1 MYIKCYSSAIV
12 GIEAI
17 VITVEVNTSAGFKY
31 HIVGLPDDAIK
42 ESEKRIEAAFLN
54 NGFAMPHYKITV
66 NLAPANVKKE
76 GSCYD
81 LPIAIAILAAS
92 SQIDPS
98 LVDRYMMMGELL
110 LDGKIGTIH
119 GTLSMAMEAKRAG
132 FEHIIVPK
140 ANAQEAAVVDGM
152 SVYGASS
159 LMEVVHFLNGKEVI
173 EPTISKPFE
182 EIIAGGELLLDD
194 FCDVKGQEG
203 VKRALEV
210 AAAGGHNILM
220 IGSPGAGKTMLA
232 KRLCSILPKMTL
244 SESLET
250 TRVHS
255 VAGKIGSEKGLITT
269 RPFRSPHHTVSNV
282 AIVGG
287 GSNPQPGE
295 ISLANNG
302 ILFLDELPEFGRSVL
317 EVLREPLEER
327 RITISRS
334 RYSVNYPCNFMLVA
348 AMNPCPCGYKMHN
361 EKKCTCSHGE
371 IRRYMHRISGPLLDR
386 IDIHIEVMPV
396 SFSELTQK
404 KEGEKSLTIRERVTS
419 ARNIQTERFADD
431 KIFSNAMMSSK
442 QTEKYC
448 TLDTSCKEILGRVIE
463 KMGLSARAYN
473 KILKLSR
480 TIADLDG
487 CKDIEM
493 RHLMEAIQYRTL
505 DREQNI

>member
-54 NGFAMPHYKITV
+54 NGFTMPHYKITV

-76 GSCYD
+76 GSYYD

-98 LVDRYMMMGELL
+98 KVDKYMMMGELL
-110 LDGKIGTIH
+110 LDGQIGMIH
-119 GTLSMAMEAKRAG
+119 GTLSMAMEAKKAG
-132 FEHIIVPK
+132 FENIILPK

-152 SVYGASS
+152 NIYGASS
-159 LMEVVHFLNGKEVI
+159 LSEVILFLNGKADI
-173 EPTISKPFE
+173 ERTVSESFETMIS
-182 EIIAGGELLLDD
+182 GNELSMDD
-194 FCDVKGQEG
+194 FCDVKGQSA

-210 AAAGGHNILM
+210 AAAGGHNVLM

-244 SESLET
+244 NESLET

-269 RPFRSPHHTVSNV
+269 RPFRSPHHTVSNI

-334 RYSVNYPCNFMLVA
+334 KYSVNYPCNFMLVA
-348 AMNPCPCGYKMHN
+348 AMNPCPCGYLMHK
-361 EKKCTCSHGE
+361 EKKCTCSPSD

-386 IDIHIEVMPV
+386 IDIHIEVLPV
-396 SFSELTQK
+396 GYNELTQT
-404 KEGEKSLTIRERVTS
+404 KESEKSCTIRERVAK
-419 ARNIQTERFADD
+419 ARAIQTERFKDEN
-431 KIFSNAMMSSK
+431 IFSNAMMNSK
-442 QTEKYC
+442 QTERFCPLADEDKE
-448 TLDTSCKEILGRVIE
+448 TLGKVIN
-463 KMGLSARAYN
+463 KMSLSARAYH
-473 KILKLSR
+473 KILKLAR

-487 CKDIEM
+487 SPTIETP
-493 RHLMEAIQYRTL
+493 HLFEAIQYRTL
-505 DREQNI
+505 DRERYQ

>member
-1 MYIKCYSSAIV
+1 MYIKCYSSAII

-54 NGFAMPHYKITV
+54 NGFSMPHYKITV

-76 GSCYD
+76 GSYYD

-98 LVDRYMMMGELL
+98 QVDKYMMMGELL
-110 LDGKIGTIH
+110 LDGKIGPIQ
-119 GTLSMAMEAKRAG
+119 GTLSMAMEAKKSG
-132 FEHIIVPK
+132 FEHLIVPK
-140 ANAQEAAVVDGM
+140 ANAQEAAVVDGLN
-152 SVYGASS
+152 VYGASS
-159 LMEVVHFLNGKEVI
+159 LMEVVLFLNGKESI
-173 EPTISKPFE
+173 ESTVSEPFE
-182 EIIAGGELLLDD
+182 KMVSGNELLLDD
-194 FCDVKGQEG
+194 FCDVKGQSG
-203 VKRALEV
+203 IKRALEV
-210 AAAGGHNILM
+210 AAAGGHNVLM
-220 IGSPGAGKTMLA
+220 IGSPGSGKTMLA

-244 SESLET
+244 NESLET

-255 VAGKIGSEKGLITT
+255 VAGKIGNEKGLITT
-269 RPFRSPHHTVSNV
+269 RPFRSPHHTVSNI

-348 AMNPCPCGYKMHN
+348 AMNPCPCGYLMHK
-361 EKKCTCSHGE
+361 EKKCTCTHGD
-371 IRRYMHRISGPLLDR
+371 IRRYMNRISGPLLDR
-386 IDIHIEVMPV
+386 IDIHVEVMPV
-396 SFSELTQK
+396 SYNELTLK
-404 KEGEKSLTIRERVTS
+404 KEGEKSATIRERVTK
-419 ARNIQTERFADD
+419 ARDMQTERF
-431 KIFSNAMMSSK
+431 KEENIFSNAMMSSK
-442 QTEKYC
+442 QMEKYC
-448 TLDTSCKEILGRVIE
+448 PLAPDSKELLGKVIE
-463 KMGLSARAYN
+463 KMGLSARAYT
-473 KILKLSR
+473 KIVKLAR
-480 TIADLDG
+480 TIADLDNSEPILT
-487 CKDIEM
+487 K
-493 RHLMEAIQYRTL
+493 HLMEAIQYRTL
-505 DREQNI
+505 DREQYR